1 MTRMS
6 RTILSIF
13 VALLLSLTIAGCS
26 CTIEVLQ
33 DIDSSGGISH
43 AVLYY
48 RDCLGAL
55 STGTHYEVSVLPKG
69 KAVGTGKGNVFRMVG
84 AQECEDEEGSYV
96 VRIEWDEVYSALTI
110 RYHSNSGILLARTGE
125 GNNLIKYRHC
135 DSEGPYSNDK

>member
-1 MTRMS
+1 MLRINMS
-6 RTILSIF
+6 RIVVI
-13 VALLLSLTIAGCS
+13 LLSLTFASCG

-33 DIDSSGGISH
+33 DIDSSAGISH

-48 RDCLGAL
+48 RDCLGAI

-84 AQECEDEEGSYV
+84 AQECNDEEGSYV
-96 VRIEWDEVYSALTI
+96 VRIECDEVSSALTI

-125 GNNLIKYRHC
+125 NNNLIKYRHC
-135 DSEGPYSNDK
+135 DSEGPYRNDK